1 MHWKIFTWL
10 NFSFACF
17 SSPSFRSDSIWSLI
31 NCPSSS
37 SFHSENKIISEIKF
51 TLNFALYTMTHFSIV
66 CLVLWFEVAT
76 HLTVEAYASS
86 LIHSPTFLS
95 VCASTAARLPFEL
108 SCVRSLMLRF
118 SSLYLL
124 SFEEVGRYHYAIC
137 FIGTKKNMLRQHWR
151 ESYLCMNGR
160 RDAAD
165 KDAYDRIFLLVVQ
178 TSEIPSMSCGTR
190 KESAACVSFH
200 WFAQESVQIRFV
212 RKSASQSL
220 SHIQMRCCDGYRKF
234 LVGEMAFSKSIHSS
248 RNDVVFKLAR
258 SQYWN
263 AITCTLAMRR

>member
-1 MHWKIFTWL
+1 MRFDSSTFTVRIKL
-10 NFSFACF
+10 CALAYAQVFLSPL
-17 SSPSFRSDSIWSLI
+17 PSFFRRSWSL
-31 NCPSSS
+31 PLR
-37 SFHSENKIISEIKF
+37 H
-51 TLNFALYTMTHFSIV
+51 
-66 CLVLWFEVAT
+66 
-76 HLTVEAYASS
+76 
-86 LIHSPTFLS
+86 
-95 VCASTAARLPFEL
+95 
-108 SCVRSLMLRF
+108 MLHQ
-118 SSLYLL
+118 Y
-124 SFEEVGRYHYAIC
+124 
-137 FIGTKKNMLRQHWR
+137 KKNMLRQHWR